1 MIHDGQIL
9 LKDAYWLSTVFSDAL
24 FIFTI
29 LNTLY
34 GTTVAHMIIA
44 IMSFAST
51 ELK

>member
-9 LKDAYWLSTVFSDAL
+9 LKDVYWLSTVFSDAF

-29 LNTLY
+29 FNTLY
-34 GTTVAHMIIA
+34 GTTVTHMIIA
-44 IMSFAST
+44 IMPFAST